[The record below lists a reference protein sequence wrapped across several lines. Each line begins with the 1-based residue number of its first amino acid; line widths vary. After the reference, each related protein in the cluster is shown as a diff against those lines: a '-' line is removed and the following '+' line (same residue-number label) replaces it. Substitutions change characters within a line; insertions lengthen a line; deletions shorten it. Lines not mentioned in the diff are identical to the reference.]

1 MKRHEQ
7 NRSHFL
13 AGRPLCNQII
23 RMVKLRMRSV
33 TLVVLVIFMLR
44 VVIMANVSM
53 AIATPHMHEHV

>member
-1 MKRHEQ
+1 
-7 NRSHFL
+7 
-13 AGRPLCNQII
+13 
-23 RMVKLRMRSV
+23 MVKLRMRSV